1 MKTLLKSE
9 VRSPKPE
16 ASPKA
21 EIRSRWSG
29 DGFSFQRRGAKD
41 AEGRRGV
48 EIRRPKSE
56 IRNKPEVRNPKV
68 AKPRDFF
75 SAFLCVLRVS
85 ALKEF
90 RKPARLP
97 QPDASPRIRISA
109 FGFVSVFGF
118 RFSVFAA
125 ALLLLAAPAPALDH
139 FVKVQGDQLTEGGAP
154 YRFLSFNI
162 PNLHLVEDNVSFTGQ
177 NPWRLPDRFEITDAL
192 ATIKQMGGQVVR
204 TYVIS
209 VQRTNDGP
217 GVPRHVLGPGKFNE
231 EAFRALDLVLQV
243 ANEQGVRVIVPF
255 VDNWVWWGGIAEYA
269 GFRSK
274 PKEAFWTDP
283 QIIADFKQTVRFVVT
298 RTNTLTGVRYSDD
311 KAILCWETGNEV
323 ESPAAWTREIAAYIK
338 TLDTNHPVMDG
349 YHTSVLRE
357 ESLTMPEVDIV
368 TTHHYPG
375 GKKSFA
381 ELIRENAVRA
391 AGKKPYVVGEFG
403 FVNFSQ
409 MAAAIEAVLTTRTV
423 GALAWSLRFR
433 NRDGGFYWH
442 SEPAGGNKYKA
453 FHWPGSPLGDDYD
466 EREFMGL
473 MRSKA
478 FAIRGLPVP
487 PIPAPEPPH
496 LLPISD
502 AAAISWQGSVGASG
516 YTVERA
522 PTAAGPWTVAAANVD
537 ETFTQG
543 RPQFADEQ
551 VPAGRWFYRIVA
563 KHSAGASRPSNVV
576 GPVTATLATLVD
588 ELADFSKVHAKQ
600 GELEIKSRDCRQAAE
615 DAHRAGGKAGSALSY
630 WLPGEIPGFKVF
642 AFFPGEVADFKFSV
656 SPDGQTFT
664 EVPAKKQA
672 YFKGAGDYGYW
683 KPVLY
688 EVSSAPAGSRF
699 LKIEFTGEA
708 QISRVEIQHSTA
720 AR

>member
-9 VRSPKPE
+9 VRSPKSE

-21 EIRSRWSG
+21 GIRSRWSG

-68 AKPRDFF
+68 AKPRGFF

-90 RKPARLP
+90 RKPACLP
-97 QPDASPRIRISA
+97 QPDASPRLRIST
-109 FGFVSVFGF
+109 FGFPSDFGF
-118 RFSVFAA
+118 RISVFAA
-125 ALLLLAAPAPALDH
+125 ALLLLASPAAAFDH
-139 FVKVQGDQLTEGGAP
+139 FVKVSGDQLTEGGAP

-192 ATIKQMGGQVVR
+192 ATIKQMGGQVAR

-217 GVPRHVLGPGKFNE
+217 DVPRHVLGPGKFNE

-274 PKEAFWTDP
+274 SKEAFWTDP

-349 YHTSVLRE
+349 YHTAELRE

-381 ELIRENAVRA
+381 ELIRENAARA

-409 MAAAIEAVLTTRTV
+409 MTAAIEAVLTTRTA

-487 PIPAPEPPH
+487 PIPVPEPPR
-496 LLPISD
+496 LLFTTS
-502 AAAISWQGSVGASG
+502 AAAISWQGSVGASS
-516 YTVERA
+516 YVVERA
-522 PTAAGPWTVAAANVD
+522 PSPTGPWTVVATNVD
-537 ETFTQG
+537 ESFG
-543 RPQFADEQ
+543 RGRGLFADEQ
-551 VPAGRWFYRIVA
+551 VPAGKWFYRVA
-563 KHSAGASRPSNVV
+563 ARNAAGTSKPFGTLWPVNV
-576 GPVTATLATLVD
+576 TCAALVD

-600 GELEIKSRDCRQAAE
+600 GELEIKSHDCRQVAE
-615 DAHRAGGKAGSALSY
+615 DAHRAGGKAGSALIY
-630 WLPGEIPGFKVF
+630 QVPGDLQSFAVS
-642 AFFPGEVADFKFSV
+642 AFFPGDVADFKFSV
-656 SPDGQTFT
+656 SPDGQSYT
-664 EVPAKKQA
+664 EVLATKRG

-688 EVSSAPAGSRF
+688 DVARSPAGSRF
-699 LKIEFTGEA
+699 LRIEFTGEA
-708 QISRVEIQHSTA
+708 QVSKVYITHAHAGE
-720 AR
+720 